1 MKNSI
6 TQITEKF
13 IKNIGEI
20 FKEAVLLQA
29 QRICLM
35 QRQAG
40 TLRQTIEKY
49 RERTGHYPTRVLADK
64 IYRNRD
70 NLNFCK
76 EHGIRL
82 SGPALGRPKK
92 DELAYLIFVQGVTVN
107 ARKVRMFAF
116 KPVNGYK
123 ANFSDIYFRN
133 IPYLI
138 YFFFDLFISHRRN

>member
-6 TQITEKF
+6 TQITVKF
-13 IKNIGEI
+13 NKNIGEI

-49 RERTGHYPTRVLADK
+49 RERIGPYPTRVLADN

-92 DELAYLIFVQGVTVN
+92 DELPDLKQNYIDECREQGTVLRN
-107 ARKVRMFAF
+107 TKQDREPS
-116 KPVNGYK
+116 PVFWSPVFWRTVPCLS
-123 ANFSDIYFRN
+123 AQHF
-133 IPYLI
+133 
-138 YFFFDLFISHRRN
+138 